1 MIILLFFSYR
11 HTLEEKEQEDM
22 KRALELSLK
31 THKQV
36 EKNSLKN
43 ANPSDDSSNDSFN
56 DFVIENDEN
65 NSLNT
70 R

>member
-1 MIILLFFSYR
+1 
-11 HTLEEKEQEDM
+11 M
-22 KRALELSLK
+22 KKALELSLK

-36 EKNSLKN
+36 PKNSLKN